1 MDSIPTVIK
10 LGDSDAVEALKEK
23 GAAGGIPTLD
33 FRNNSITRKLTEN
46 AGNSSTDDS
55 SGDESAN
62 STDEAG
68 KARIQRNK
76 YINEWLTDKTID
88 DTLHHVQLAAQAN
101 KGRSNGLTMTVG
113 EACHNAQ
120 RGMDQAFIAGTLTT
134 STGAIRN
141 DSTEYS
147 RQVSHKVK
155 IEAAV
160 KAKTYLK
167 EAKKRVKILE
177 EEEFEKLRLLVTP
190 DEDTFIFAR
199 EMLISI
205 KAIAKS
211 SIKIAKDVAKH
222 PEGLGAVHKTQTTPR
237 YPDLKV
243 KFREAQTIDGVTPSA
258 PSKEDLT
265 DSNAGPPKYE
275 SLQQKVDPAQFVMQF
290 PGGTDCSVPP
300 PQPAPTAVWPQHG
313 NTFQYPGPIMNP
325 MHMGSEWINK
335 QINTTETLLRN
346 RGFPENT

>member
-10 LGDSDAVEALKEK
+10 LGDSDAVEALEEK
-23 GAAGGIPTLD
+23 GASGGIPTLD
-33 FRNNSITRKLTEN
+33 LKNNDATQRPT
-46 AGNSSTDDS
+46 GNTASSSTDDS

-62 STDEAG
+62 SIDEAG

-88 DTLHHVQLAAQAN
+88 DILHRVQLAAQAN
-101 KGRSNGLTMTVG
+101 KGRTNGLAMTVR

-120 RGMDQAFIAGTLTT
+120 RGMDQAFIAGALTT
-134 STGAIRN
+134 SAGAIRN

-222 PEGLGAVHKTQTTPR
+222 PEGLGAVHKTQTAPR
-237 YPDLKV
+237 YPDLK
-243 KFREAQTIDGVTPSA
+243 KQFRAAQTMSA
-258 PSKEDLT
+258 SAEP
-265 DSNAGPPKYE
+265 
-275 SLQQKVDPAQFVMQF
+275 
-290 PGGTDCSVPP
+290 
-300 PQPAPTAVWPQHG
+300 
-313 NTFQYPGPIMNP
+313 
-325 MHMGSEWINK
+325 
-335 QINTTETLLRN
+335 R
-346 RGFPENT
+346 RFPETYGTRARRDLPAAHHT